1 MLSKPKD
8 RRIAVLLAGAGIFL
22 PLAGWHK
29 FYLGQRGWGILY
41 LLLSCLDNRIV
52 HVACAAEALWYLFQ
66 TTEPFNPGFQFSF
79 NPAQTFSG
87 TSFSSTSSSTS
98 SSSLTPAPDLSQVS
112 TIADALRQLET
123 LRQDGLISE
132 YEFEQ
137 KRRQLLD
144 RIQ

>member
-1 MLSKPKD
+1 MLAKPKD
-8 RRIAVLLAGAGIFL
+8 RRIAVLLAGAGVFL

-29 FYLGQRGWGILY
+29 FYLGQRGWGLFY
-41 LLLSCLDNRIV
+41 LLLSCLDSRVV
-52 HVACAAEALWYLFQ
+52 HLACAAEALWYLFQ
-66 TTEPFNPGFQFSF
+66 TSEPFNPAFRLSF
-79 NPAQTFSG
+79 NPTQVLDKV
-87 TSFSSTSSSTS
+87 S
-98 SSSLTPAPDLSQVS
+98 SSSQRLSSSIAPATDLSQVN
-112 TIADALRQLET
+112 TIAEALRQLDT

>member
-8 RRIAVLLAGAGIFL
+8 RRIAVLLAGAGVFL

-29 FYLGQRGWGILY
+29 FYLGQRGWGLFY
-41 LLLSCLDNRIV
+41 LLLSCLDNRVV
-52 HVACAAEALWYLFQ
+52 HLACAAEALWFLFQ
-66 TTEPFNPGFQFSF
+66 TSEPFNPAFRLSFS
-79 NPAQTFSG
+79 PVQVPEKV
-87 TSFSSTSSSTS
+87 SFSSQVS
-98 SSSLTPAPDLSQVS
+98 SSSVSPAADLSQVT
-112 TIADALRQLET
+112 TIADALRQLDT

>member
-87 TSFSSTSSSTS
+87 TSFSSTSSS
-98 SSSLTPAPDLSQVS
+98 SLTPAPDLSQVS

-137 KRRQLLD
+137 KRRKLLD